1 MDLSTHSVLLSPS
14 ECPKPMILHL
24 VTLKEKEHGRLCL
37 APLGPAPPV
46 VLEPVPQR
54 KHHNHHLSER
64 PRNVVLTVITISTEF
79 DSSPWLDFMKLK
91 YTDKR
96 GLVILFYL
104 LCVL

>member
-1 MDLSTHSVLLSPS
+1 
-14 ECPKPMILHL
+14 MILHL
-24 VTLKEKEHGRLCL
+24 VTLKEKERGCLSL

-46 VLEPVPQR
+46 LLEPVPQR

-64 PRNVVLTVITISTEF
+64 PRNVVLIIITISTEF

-91 YTDKR
+91 YPDKR

-104 LCVL
+104 LCML